1 MSPHLPGRRTALGL
15 TTALV
20 VISTALSSP
29 SSSLAAASGGDDD
42 SGGSGPPWKV
52 VATGLDNP
60 RLLDIAYSKGRHH
73 RSHRGDGNT
82 RSLYVAEAGRG
93 GTGDCLANPEN
104 PEGSVC
110 FGLSGAVTRV
120 RHGHQKRV
128 VEGLPSLASADGSC
142 ATGPADVAV
151 HGPWYAVSIGLAAD
165 PAARDTIEGGEKLG
179 TLLGGRFGGRQR
191 IIADLAGFEAAND
204 PDGAGPD
211 SNPTG
216 IKSTRHGIVVTDSGA
231 NALQAV
237 SRRGAIATLATFA
250 ERLVPAPP
258 FLPPGDL
265 PMQSVPTSV
274 VRGPDGAWYV
284 SELTGFPFPADAANI
299 YRVVPGEEP
308 TVYASGLTN
317 VTDLAWH
324 KNQLYAVQLAG
335 DAGLL
340 AVEEGALPTGS
351 LERINRDGTSTSV
364 AADLPAPYGVTLAGG
379 NAYVTTCS
387 VCPGAGEV
395 VRIPVR

>member
-1 MSPHLPGRRTALGL
+1 MSLRHRRRAAALGV

-20 VISTALSSP
+20 VVATALSSP
-29 SSSLAAASGGDDD
+29 LPSLAAASSGDDD

-60 RLLDIAYSKGRHH
+60 RHLDISWTSGRHH
-73 RSHRGDGNT
+73 RGHRGA
-82 RSLYVAEAGRG
+82 RSSAALYVAEAGRG
-93 GTGDCLANPEN
+93 GTGDCLANPED
-104 PEGSVC
+104 PTASVC

-120 RHGHQKRV
+120 RHGHQSRV
-128 VEGLPSLASADGSC
+128 VEGLPSLASADGSG
-142 ATGPADVAV
+142 ALGPADVAV
-151 HGPWYAVSIGLAAD
+151 HRDWYAVSIGLGAD
-165 PAARDTIEGGEKLG
+165 PAARDTIKGGEKLG
-179 TLLGGRFGGRQR
+179 TLLGGRFYGRQR
-191 IIADLAGFEAAND
+191 VIADLAAYEAVND

-216 IKSTRHGIVVTDSGA
+216 IKSTRHGIVLTDSGA

-237 SRRGAIATLATFA
+237 SRSGDITTVATFA

-258 FLPPGDL
+258 FLPPGDI
-265 PMQSVPTSV
+265 PMQAVPTSV

-284 SELTGFPFPADAANI
+284 SQLTGFPFPPDAANI

-324 KNQLYAVQLAG
+324 KGKLYAVQIAG

-340 AVEEGALPTGS
+340 AAGEELPMGS
-351 LERINRDGTSTSV
+351 LERINHDGTSTTV
-364 AADLPAPYGVTLAGG
+364 AGDLPAPYGVAMAGG

-387 VCPGAGEV
+387 VCAGAGEV
-395 VRIPVR
+395 VRISLG

>member
-20 VISTALSSP
+20 VISAALTSP
-29 SSSLAAASGGDDD
+29 SSSLAAASDGDDD

-60 RLLDIAYSKGRHH
+60 RHLDIAYSKNRHH
-73 RSHRGDGNT
+73 RSNRGDRN
-82 RSLYVAEAGRG
+82 SAALYVAEAGRG
-93 GTGDCLANPEN
+93 GTGDCLANPED

-120 RHGHQKRV
+120 RHGHQSRV
-128 VEGLPSLASADGSC
+128 VKGLPSLAPADGSG

-151 HGPWYAVSIGLAAD
+151 HGPWYAVSVGLGAD

-179 TLLGGRFGGRQR
+179 TLQVGRFGGRQR
-191 IIADLAGFEAAND
+191 TIADLAAFEAAND

-237 SRRGAIATLATFA
+237 SRGGGITTVATFA

-284 SELTGFPFPADAANI
+284 SELTGFPFPADDANI

-324 KNQLYAVQLAG
+324 KNKLYAVQLAG

-340 AVEEGALPTGS
+340 AVEEGALPMGS
-351 LERINRDGTSTSV
+351 LERINRDGTSTTV
-364 AADLPAPYGVTLAGG
+364 AADLPAPYGVALAGG

-387 VCPGAGEV
+387 VCAGAGEV
-395 VRIPVR
+395 VRIPLW